1 MSGYEAEVFQVV
13 MRFLGMILGT
23 SVLAIA
29 ASVFLGLCVYYDA
42 KARRDSNA
50 ALWGVLSGFFNI
62 AALVY
67 IIVKLAVK
75 EKPIYCMRCGR
86 PFPKSL
92 SVCPSCGT
100 PVFGAYAPGMNDP
113 ALLEKWKTRRSVFLI
128 LFITAYIVSFVL
140 IFVLVFGFIQ
150 DVARLAEIMPP
161 SYS

>member
-1 MSGYEAEVFQVV
+1 MNEYEAEVFQVV
-13 MRFLGMILGT
+13 LNFLGMILGT
-23 SVLAIA
+23 SLLAIA

-75 EKPIYCMRCGR
+75 EKPIYCVRCGR

-92 SVCPSCGT
+92 TVCPACGT
-100 PVFGAYAPGMNDP
+100 PVFGAYAPGMNDQV
-113 ALLEKWKTRRSVFLI
+113 LLEKWKTRRGVFLI
-128 LFITAYIVSFVL
+128 LFITAFIVSFVL
-140 IFVLVFGFIQ
+140 IFVLVYVFIQ
-150 DVARLAEIMPP
+150 DVARLAEMAPP

>member
-100 PVFGAYAPGMNDP
+100 PVFGAYAPGMT
-113 ALLEKWKTRRSVFLI
+113 TRRS
-128 LFITAYIVSFVL
+128 
-140 IFVLVFGFIQ
+140 
-150 DVARLAEIMPP
+150 RKMENPP
-161 SYS
+161 QRVPHPVYYG